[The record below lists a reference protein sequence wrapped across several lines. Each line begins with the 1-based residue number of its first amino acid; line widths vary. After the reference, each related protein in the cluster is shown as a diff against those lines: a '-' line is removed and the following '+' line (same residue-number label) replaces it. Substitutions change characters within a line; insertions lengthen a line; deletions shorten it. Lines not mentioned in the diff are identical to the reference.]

1 MASQSLYRKWRS
13 QTFGELVGQ
22 EPVIRTLKNALN
34 SGNLAHAYL
43 FTGPRGTGKT
53 STARLLAKTI
63 NCPQSQNGE
72 PCNVCE
78 QCREITAGNS
88 FNVVEIDAASNRGID
103 SIRELREKVMMPPTT
118 GKYKVY
124 ILDEAHMLTVE
135 AFNALLKTLEEPPPH
150 AIFVMATTD
159 VHKMLP
165 TVLSRCQRFDFKRI
179 TTRQIVDHL
188 RFIATQEHVTL
199 ESGAAELIARA
210 ASGGM
215 RDALSLLDQATAYAG
230 STIAL
235 TQVQAMLGVADPR
248 AIQKFISAVADLD
261 SPAGLHLIHELAE
274 AGADLRQ
281 INSQVAEY
289 WRAMMLAKAG
299 ANIGEILDHTNDEIR
314 EIISMSQSF
323 ALEELTEY
331 AKIFAQ
337 NELVQRNQGTPQLGL
352 ELALLSCIE
361 LHRRGKGDQTVAAS
375 VNSSGRMPASS
386 SASPSVSRNT
396 YANQSHPLTPVTPA
410 ASTSLNT
417 PIRQEQAHIPATP
430 AVFPPAQ
437 APASS
442 ISQTSIHNAP
452 SVSVPEQQPQQQQP
466 ISTSARKGR
475 DEASPSSTHL
485 QQQVAA
491 KPPEAEKDAGDL
503 PDWDTIAYY
512 DEENVPDQGPVGP
525 LDVPVQTVASTN
537 SVDPVVS
544 FSQDLFLSQHPAK
557 DEHMQNEGGISH
569 TATEMK
575 QEEVVEPPALPIQ
588 EVKEKWEYVKRRV
601 KSKKDGAKIA
611 ALLNGYTIV
620 GIEPQAGVP
629 VVIIAAS
636 ALFHYTTLQQ
646 QAHYDTIEWALKA
659 ELKRDCKV
667 RMLPPSQGGSALGV
681 SIPPPPTSPPTINS
695 TASRTAL
702 ASQELQLHHSAQKE
716 QLTPA
721 PDNVVV
727 GRDKPQSLQAPTPL
741 RPRSEKTQAGP
752 LPKGVPLVRSDQSE
766 SVSSAANAYNGSSQP
781 TPLARM
787 TDVRENTNRG
797 DSRLLFAQ
805 KKAKNDQVVQEV
817 VRLFKAEVKDIQL
830 K

>member
-1 MASQSLYRKWRS
+1 VKIGFLCQIRSFFFGAGGFVTHPENRQAGVNAMASQSLYRKWRS

-34 SGNLAHAYL
+34 SGTLAHAYL

-63 NCPQSQNGE
+63 NCSQAKNGE

-188 RFIATQEHVTL
+188 RFIAKQEHVTL

-230 STIAL
+230 STITL

-261 SPAGLHLIHELAE
+261 SSAGLHLIHELAE

-289 WRAMMLAKAG
+289 WRAMMLTKAG
-299 ANIGEILDHTNDEIR
+299 ANIGEILDHTDDEIR
-314 EIISMSQSF
+314 EIVRMSQLF
-323 ALEELTEY
+323 ALEELTEC

-352 ELALLSCIE
+352 ELALLSCLE
-361 LHRRGKGDQTVAAS
+361 LHRRESGGQAVGAS
-375 VNSSGRMPASS
+375 ADGSGRRPVSLS
-386 SASPSVSRNT
+386 GSPSVSKGGTRSGSAQGT
-396 YANQSHPLTPVTPA
+396 IPTA
-410 ASTSLNT
+410 A
-417 PIRQEQAHIPATP
+417 RQEPSP
-430 AVFPPAQ
+430 V
-437 APASS
+437 
-442 ISQTSIHNAP
+442 SQPSIHNVPDVHMPEEQITARPEIASGDQPDLDTMSYPGEYGQSDEELAIQP
-452 SVSVPEQQPQQQQP
+452 SPPVKAALSTTPVDLVSPE
-466 ISTSARKGR
+466 
-475 DEASPSSTHL
+475 SPPLPNANNTGVHGPDAVM
-485 QQQVAA
+485 QAEDGGVAA
-491 KPPEAEKDAGDL
+491 
-503 PDWDTIAYY
+503 
-512 DEENVPDQGPVGP
+512 
-525 LDVPVQTVASTN
+525 S
-537 SVDPVVS
+537 
-544 FSQDLFLSQHPAK
+544 LSL
-557 DEHMQNEGGISH
+557 
-569 TATEMK
+569 T
-575 QEEVVEPPALPIQ
+575 LQ
-588 EVKEKWEYVKRRV
+588 EVKEKWEYIKRRV
-601 KSKKDGAKIA
+601 KSKKDGAMIA
-611 ALLNGYTIV
+611 ALLNGYTVV
-620 GIEPQAGVP
+620 GIEQDTVSPI
-629 VVIIAAS
+629 VVIRANAAFHYS
-636 ALFHYTTLQQ
+636 ALQK
-646 QAHYDTIEWALKA
+646 QAHQETVEWALKL
-659 ELKRDCKV
+659 ELRQDCKV
-667 RMLPPSQGGSALGV
+667 RMLPPGQGGSSL
-681 SIPPPPTSPPTINS
+681 SIPIPPPPTPPLAINS
-695 TASRTAL
+695 NSL
-702 ASQELQLHHSAQKE
+702 ASHATLAAQEQPPQQSEQRERQTPMPENRVAIPAPSTPFRPKSQQAQTVPPPKEELQVR
-716 QLTPA
+716 
-721 PDNVVV
+721 PDQDGVVV
-727 GRDKPQSLQAPTPL
+727 SAPLGNEVSSQSL
-741 RPRSEKTQAGP
+741 
-752 LPKGVPLVRSDQSE
+752 
-766 SVSSAANAYNGSSQP
+766 
-781 TPLARM
+781 PLARM
-787 TDVRENTNRG
+787 TNVRENTARVSTG
-797 DSRLLFAQ
+797 DSRLIFAQ
-805 KKAKNDQVVQEV
+805 KMARNDQVVQEV
-817 VRLFKAEVKDIQL
+817 MRLFKAEVKDIRL